1 MYIYNV
7 TVKVERAI
15 ADEWLQWMIHEHIP
29 EILSTGCFRDAKL
42 MQILEIDDAEGPTY
56 ATQYFAATEDDYRKY
71 LSDFTPAMRQKGID
85 KWGNQFIAF
94 RTLMKSV
101 N

>member
-7 TVKVERAI
+7 TVKVEHAI
-15 ADEWLQWMIHEHIP
+15 ANDWLHWMIHEHIP
-29 EILSTGCFRDAKL
+29 DILSTGCFWDAKL
-42 MQILEIDDAEGPTY
+42 MQIMEIDDSEGPTY

-71 LSDFTPAMRQKGID
+71 LSDFAHDMRQKGFD
-85 KWGNQFIAF
+85 KWGDRFIAF
-94 RTLMKSV
+94 RTLMKAV